1 MIPALQCA
9 PRACGA
15 ARFRSKHT
23 KMADPNDKVPGQASG
38 RYYVDTQCIDCDL
51 CRETAPENFKRNDE
65 EGFSHVFKQPE
76 TSDEEAL
83 CKDAMENCPVEAIGS
98 DG

>member
-1 MIPALQCA
+1 
-9 PRACGA
+9 
-15 ARFRSKHT
+15 
-23 KMADPNDKVPGQASG
+23 MADPNDKVPGQPSG

-76 TSDEEAL
+76 TSAEEEL
-83 CKDAMENCPVEAIGS
+83 CRDAMENCPVEAIGH
-98 DG
+98 DGQ